1 MEMINFSLNPTPT
14 PMKNVLIVTS
24 LLLLM
29 ACGSEVKK
37 ENRPLV
43 EAIDHKVKS
52 IDHNHRIQI
61 IEDDFVDAD
70 SIYKVRGYF
79 NEGRLIKLVGIIKT
93 PHFERDDYFYFEN
106 QKPIFSGHMMNFM
119 DDRLAEEFK
128 YYYEGDIIKECLFW
142 EDHYKPGKRF
152 PHETFK
158 EFEPNMDS
166 LMNEEKNRMAF
177 FLSKLDKEGFEIK
190 EINENLEANSNR

>member
-1 MEMINFSLNPTPT
+1 
-14 PMKNVLIVTS
+14 MKNVLILTII
-24 LLLLM
+24 LLLA

-37 ENRPLV
+37 ENRKLV
-43 EAIDHKVKS
+43 ETIDHKVKN
-52 IDHNHRIQI
+52 IDHNHRIKI
-61 IEDDFVDAD
+61 IEDDFKSAD

-79 NEGRLIKLVGIIKT
+79 SEGILLKLVGIIKT

-106 QKPIFSGHMMNFM
+106 SAPIFSGHMINFM

-128 YYYEGDIIKECLFW
+128 YYYEGEKIAECLYW

-152 PHETFK
+152 PHETFR

-166 LMNEEKNRMAF
+166 LMKEERDRMAF
-177 FLSKLDKEGFEIK
+177 YLSKLNTEGFEIK
-190 EINENLEANSNR
+190 HENENLEANTNR

>member
-1 MEMINFSLNPTPT
+1 
-14 PMKNVLIVTS
+14 MKNALNLTIAILVF
-24 LLLLM
+24 

-43 EAIDHKVKS
+43 ETTNHKIKS

-61 IEDDFVDAD
+61 IEDDFTQAD
-70 SIYKVRGYF
+70 SLYKVRGYF

-106 QKPIFSGHMMNFM
+106 EKPIFSGHMMNFR

-128 YYYEGDIIKECLFW
+128 YYYKGDKIVESLFW
-142 EDHYKPGKRF
+142 EDHYTPGKRF
-152 PHETFK
+152 PHETFR

-166 LMNEEKNRMAF
+166 LMREEKKRMDF
-177 FLSKLDKEGFEIK
+177 FLSHLDMEGFVIK